1 MFPLVIS
8 EVNLVTIVCKCCVVE
23 NGLHFFC
30 NLRAEH
36 TKIFRKISWDGSL
49 LLKSWGMRSVFTL
62 FLAAVHKCEKTINNP
77 LPLKKK

>member
-36 TKIFRKISWDGSL
+36 TIKYL
-49 LLKSWGMRSVFTL
+49 
-62 FLAAVHKCEKTINNP
+62 EKYPGTEAYF
-77 LPLKKK
+77 